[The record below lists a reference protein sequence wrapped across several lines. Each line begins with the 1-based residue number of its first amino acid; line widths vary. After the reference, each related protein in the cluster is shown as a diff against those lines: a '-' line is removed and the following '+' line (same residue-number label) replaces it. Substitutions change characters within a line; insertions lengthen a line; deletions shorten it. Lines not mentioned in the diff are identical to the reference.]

1 MPLQNQ
7 YPTDEM
13 NLEFFKSKLVNS
25 LIIEENIAKEKSVSL
40 ITDINTSIN
49 KTRTIWSVTLFNYT
63 LNSFIVDSDFE
74 SYLLREL
81 IAKKVVLTYRS
92 NHAVPFLPEKYCGY
106 ITYQLV

>member
-92 NHAVPFLPEKYCGY
+92 NWQPFLPEKYCGY